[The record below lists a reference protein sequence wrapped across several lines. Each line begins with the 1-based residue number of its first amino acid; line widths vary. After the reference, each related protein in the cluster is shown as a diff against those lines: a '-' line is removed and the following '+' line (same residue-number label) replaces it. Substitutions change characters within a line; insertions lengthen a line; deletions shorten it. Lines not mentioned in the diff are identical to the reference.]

1 MGSYIINFIVYTLA
15 MSGLICLAVFIYKKV
30 MSGSLYSKKTASLE
44 IEETMNIT
52 PRKSLMIIR
61 AGDERFLVASD
72 FDRTSLISKL
82 GTNEG
87 LSDYVKPQ
95 ETSVQEEVKTPE
107 IKNAETNY
115 VELSIEKDEPVHLE
129 VIEGAKKKS
138 PRKRRVT
145 STKDSGINMKTKSRI
160 DTMRKMAKKINEI

>member
-1 MGSYIINFIVYTLA
+1 MGSYITNFIVYTLA
-15 MSGLICLAVFIYKKV
+15 MSGLIYLAVFIYKKV
-30 MSGSLYSKKTASLE
+30 MSGSLYSKKSASLE

-61 AGDERFLVASD
+61 AGEERFLVASD

-82 GTNEG
+82 GENEG
-87 LSDYVKPQ
+87 LSGYVQPQ
-95 ETSVQEEVKTPE
+95 ETFVQDNFQTPE
-107 IKNAETNY
+107 IENTNTNY
-115 VELSIEKDEPVHLE
+115 AEPSAQKDEPVHLE
-129 VIEGAKKKS
+129 LIKGTRKKS